1 MSTPN
6 TVNAV
11 NAVKNILSI
20 AGSDPSG
27 GAGIQADLK
36 SIAAAGGY
44 GMAAITALT
53 AQNTRGV
60 SALHVPPA
68 GFLLAQLHA
77 ISQDISIDA
86 IKIGMLANAR
96 VIDELGGWLAGIR
109 AAGGSVPAVVL
120 DPVMVA
126 TSGDALLDADA
137 DAALRRLL
145 PHVDVL
151 TPNIA
156 ELAVL
161 ARRPLARNWEQAVAQ
176 ARAVAAEYRLLVL
189 AKGGHLEG
197 TECRDALVDA
207 EGVLCEVASP
217 RLATANTHGTGCSL
231 SSALATHHARGADWG
246 AALRHAKTWLTDA
259 IARADE
265 LAVGGGHGPV
275 NHLAALWDGARPA
288 GGTDPMADWWQRTA
302 DIRGRIDGLAFIRR
316 LKDGSLGTGDFEDYL
331 GQDSLYLRTY
341 ARALSRAAELA
352 PDTAEQRFWAA
363 SASGC
368 LEEELSLHRGR
379 LADQLPEPSR
389 ATTAY
394 LNHLLGQ
401 ANDYPVLAAAL
412 LPCFWIYQDV
422 GARLAASG
430 HPAHPYADWLAAYSS
445 AEFDDATARAIELVR
460 AVHDRADGRTRE
472 RMWRAFEASSVHEL
486 DFFAQTAADAA
497 GAPGADPGAGA
508 PVSAAGAERRGPGVA
523 LPVG

>member
-6 TVNAV
+6 T
-11 NAVKNILSI
+11 VKNILSI

-44 GMAAITALT
+44 GMAAISALT

-60 SALHVPPA
+60 SAVHVPPA
-68 GFLLAQLHA
+68 GFLLAQLRA
-77 ISQDISIDA
+77 ISEDISIDA

-109 AAGGSVPAVVL
+109 ADGSAAPAVVL

-126 TSGDALLDADA
+126 TSGDSLLDADA
-137 DAALRRLL
+137 EAALRRLL
-145 PHVDVL
+145 AHVDVL
-151 TPNIA
+151 TPNIP

-161 ARRPLARNWEQAVAQ
+161 ARGPVATDWEQAVAQ
-176 ARAVAAEYRLLVL
+176 ARGLAAEYRLLVL
-189 AKGGHLEG
+189 AKGGHQEG
-197 TECRDALVDA
+197 DTCRDAIIGPD
-207 EGVLCEVASP
+207 GVLCEVASA

-231 SSALATHHARGADWG
+231 SSALATFYARGSDWG
-246 AALRHAKTWLTDA
+246 SALRHAKAWLFDA
-259 IARADE
+259 ISRADE
-265 LAVGGGHGPV
+265 LAVGSGHGPV
-275 NHLAALWDGARPA
+275 NHLAGLWDGVPPAQAQDPLARWWEEISGIRA
-288 GGTDPMADWWQRTA
+288 G
-302 DIRGRIDGLAFIRR
+302 IDELAFIRR
-316 LKDGSLGTGDFEDYL
+316 LKDGTLETADFEDYL
-331 GQDSLYLRTY
+331 GQDALYLRAY
-341 ARALSRAAELA
+341 ARVMSRASELA
-352 PDTAEQRFWAA
+352 PTTGEQRFWAT
-363 SASGC
+363 SAAGC
-368 LEEELSLHRGR
+368 LEEELALHRGR
-379 LADQLPEPSR
+379 LAEEVPEPSD

-394 LNHLLGQ
+394 LNHLLSG

-422 GARLAASG
+422 GSRLAASG

-445 AEFDDATARAIELVR
+445 AQFDEATARAIELVR
-460 AVHDRADGRTRE
+460 SVHARADGATRE

-486 DFFAQTAADAA
+486 AFFAQTSAD
-497 GAPGADPGAGA
+497 APGAAHGAGPAA
-508 PVSAAGAERRGPGVA
+508 PAVA